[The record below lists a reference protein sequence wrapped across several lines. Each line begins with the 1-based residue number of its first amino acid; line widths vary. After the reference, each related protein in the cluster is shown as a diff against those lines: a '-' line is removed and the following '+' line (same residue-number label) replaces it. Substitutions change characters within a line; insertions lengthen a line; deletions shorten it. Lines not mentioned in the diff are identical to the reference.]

1 MKKCFAILI
10 LMLCGVSFAASNW
23 FVNTEFKQD
32 FRYRW
37 QEDYQRGVTN
47 NAGDDY
53 VRYRERIRYRFG
65 FETKANDEMFFG
77 ARLATGGTTDPLST
91 NQSMGDGS
99 TAMVKRAITLDQAY
113 LKYTPAWV
121 PAEYG
126 VVMFELGK
134 FDVKDGIYTVTDV
147 MWDSDISLEGKN
159 IAYSY
164 KGIDGLELFANLGS
178 YIMYDASAAPDLSYS
193 AAKLNVQQLGSKWA
207 IDSIYSLEGAVAKYQ
222 RDRQGSLDTAAY
234 NIDNNPINQQQ
245 VKFNT
250 DAQALGITYF
260 DRVSLFCEQY
270 ENNNAAQANVGNA
283 HGFEIGTAKMAKL
296 GDWTFRALRRS
307 LEQNVGWTLGD
318 SDAYGN
324 GVNSAAGLNTR
335 GTEMSFQ
342 IGLAENASFTIDQY
356 LMDVYNNDIN
366 NDKGYQKMTQ
376 FDVNVK
382 F

>member
-1 MKKCFAILI
+1 
-10 LMLCGVSFAASNW
+10 MLCGVSFAASNW